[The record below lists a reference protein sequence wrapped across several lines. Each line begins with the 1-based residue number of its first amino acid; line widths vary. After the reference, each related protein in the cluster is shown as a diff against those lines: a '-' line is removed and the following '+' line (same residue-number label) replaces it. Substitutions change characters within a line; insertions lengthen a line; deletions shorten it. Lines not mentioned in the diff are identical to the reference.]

1 MLFRGTVYQAGY
13 IVLTPYLD
21 GRITD
26 IVRGTH
32 FLTTNQHVHAH
43 LGKFIP
49 GVIWT
54 ASWTSS
60 RLDVIAYVGAN
71 YRTPWILT
79 EWLYSPTYGTVFRSR
94 GRIGKYKLREGK
106 NPLKRARSMGV
117 VLPSR
122 AQSLITVFTA
132 GWEEKRNTILS
143 LSRPNST
150 RRYFSDI
157 RICSCSCSS
166 SFVLFHVE

>member
-1 MLFRGTVYQAGY
+1 MYTRTPGKVYPGCN
-13 IVLTPYLD
+13 LNRELD
-21 GRITD
+21 IKSARC
-26 IVRGTH
+26 
-32 FLTTNQHVHAH
+32 
-43 LGKFIP
+43 
-49 GVIWT
+49 
-54 ASWTSS
+54 
-60 RLDVIAYVGAN
+60 
-71 YRTPWILT
+71 YRVCRSKLPWILT